1 LIVAVPCIRAGE
13 RLYVSLHF
21 GRSPLIAFAEV
32 DERGFR
38 IIEVATNPYA
48 THEHGR
54 GAGIIDLIAS
64 RGASAVIASGIG
76 GMAYENLR
84 ARGIKVYYAPDEHGK
99 PMSVEKALELL
110 VNNQLAEMVEPIGH
124 HDEHEHEH
132 GHGHGHGHHH

>member
-1 LIVAVPCIRAGE
+1 LIVAIPCIRAGE

-38 IIEVATNPYA
+38 IIEVAMNPYA

-54 GAGIIDLIAS
+54 GAGIIDFIAS
-64 RGASAVIASGIG
+64 KGASAVIVSGIG

-84 ARGIKVYYAPDEHGK
+84 ARGIKIYYAPDEHGK
-99 PMSVEKALELL
+99 PLSVERALELL
-110 VNNQLAEMVEPIGH
+110 VNNQLAEMEEPIGH
-124 HDEHEHEH
+124 HDEHEH
-132 GHGHGHGHHH
+132 GHGHGHGHHY